1 MWGKIMELKS
11 FETRAIVLAIA
22 GMLNDVDIKRIEI
35 PITKNDEELT
45 IYSVSSKDGGLDIS
59 MNPEEK
65 GDYRAEFGKNLTKL
79 YNLVYNA
86 KAPLTDS
93 AVDRM
98 QKNWETMVP
107 LIANG
112 AKAEFLRNKTSKDL
126 AKRGTGVMDGLE
138 KMVMDA
144 TPLTS
149 DSFIPLTAFCL
160 APQFYSGRPIEADE
174 LNRRL
179 ENNRYGLANIIKK
192 DKQDFI
198 RLMMD
203 NHGANMDDAMALFN
217 EVYGSEDEMLM

>member
-1 MWGKIMELKS
+1 MELKS

-45 IYSVSSKDGGLDIS
+45 IYSIASRDGKIDIS
-59 MNPEEK
+59 INPENK
-65 GDYRAEFGKNLTKL
+65 GDYKAEFGENLTKL
-79 YNLVYNA
+79 YNFVYGA
-86 KAPLTDS
+86 KSPSTDS
-93 AVDRM
+93 AIDKM

-112 AKAEFLRNKTSKDL
+112 ARADFLRSKTPKDL
-126 AKRGTGVMDGLE
+126 AKRGTGVMNGLE

-160 APQFYSGRPIEADE
+160 APQFYSGRPIDAGE

-179 ENNRYGLANIIKK
+179 GNNRYELANIIKK

-203 NHGANMDDAMALFN
+203 NHGASKDDALALFD
-217 EVYGSEDEMLM
+217 EVYGSEDEMLR